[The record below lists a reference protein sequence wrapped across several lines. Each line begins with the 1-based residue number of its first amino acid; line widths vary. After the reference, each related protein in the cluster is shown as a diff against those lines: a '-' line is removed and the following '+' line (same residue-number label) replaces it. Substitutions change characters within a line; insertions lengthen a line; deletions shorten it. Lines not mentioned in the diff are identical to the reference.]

1 MRVYSIGD
9 TVLEAVYHVL
19 PRYANPV
26 GTLHGGIVLDWM
38 VSTATMAASR
48 IARGPVLLASLDHV
62 FFVSP
67 VPIGWNAVITSWVE
81 FVGESSMMLSSL
93 LEAEDPETGEKRVTT
108 LAHMVMVA
116 VGPDLR
122 PRPVG
127 AIVKP
132 TCKVEDV
139 LFNDA
144 LRRRSRG
151 RLCPS
156 SRESVG
162 DVDPPRPLVPG
173 FRLVSYRFAY
183 PEDTAYSD
191 AVHAGRLLYMM
202 DEMAGITGLRYARG
216 PVVTASV
223 DYTCFYSPI
232 RVGET
237 IQLYSAL
244 TFVGG
249 SSMEVTLKAVSRNE
263 MTGEERHA
271 TTAHFTVVHLD
282 FTGKPARLPPF
293 KPSGPGEEEVYRSAL
308 RRRRARKGLLEAMR
322 ERFSTYQ
329 GLAGRLRECGWRR
342 RLG

>member
-1 MRVYSIGD
+1 MKVYSIGE

-19 PRYANPV
+19 PRYSNPV

-67 VPIGWNAVITSWVE
+67 VPLGWNAVITSWVE

-93 LEAEDPETGEKRVTT
+93 LEAENPATGEKRVTT

-116 VGPDLR
+116 VGPNLR

-151 RLCPS
+151 RMCPS
-156 SRESVG
+156 SEEAIMNVE
-162 DVDPPRPLVPG
+162 PPRPLVPG
-173 FRLVSYRFAY
+173 YSIVSHRFAY

-191 AVHAGRLLYMM
+191 AVHAGRLLYFM
-202 DEMAGITGLRYARG
+202 DELAGITGLRYARG

-237 IQLYSAL
+237 IELYSAL

-249 SSMEVTLKAVSRNE
+249 SSMEVTLKAIARNE
-263 MTGEERHA
+263 ITGEERHS

-282 FTGKPARLPPF
+282 FTGRPAKLPPYT
-293 KPSGPGEEEVYRSAL
+293 PSTPEEEEVYREAL
-308 RRRRARKGLLEAMR
+308 RRRRARKGLLEVMR

-329 GLAGRLRECGWRR
+329 GLAGRLRECSRVRG
-342 RLG
+342 